1 MEPFRPSCPGAIFGR
16 RHHHPRLTTN
26 ALAARSAGSN
36 RYEAVPAAPDIR
48 TDPQSGGNRV
58 QSTIREARL
67 KPEYA
72 SLYPG
77 VQPGVWMPAS
87 VIGQQLLLWHLTAP
101 ATPQGERLMAEEH
114 FEFRGGQKRVGSWI
128 NMRTRLADG

>member
-1 MEPFRPSCPGAIFGR
+1 
-16 RHHHPRLTTN
+16 
-26 ALAARSAGSN
+26 
-36 RYEAVPAAPDIR
+36 
-48 TDPQSGGNRV
+48 V

-72 SLYPG
+72 SVYPG
-77 VQPGVWMPAS
+77 VPPGVWMPAS

-101 ATPQGERLMAEEH
+101 AAPQGERLISEEH

-128 NMRTRLADG
+128 DMRTRPAES

>member
-1 MEPFRPSCPGAIFGR
+1 M
-16 RHHHPRLTTN
+16 
-26 ALAARSAGSN
+26 
-36 RYEAVPAAPDIR
+36 
-48 TDPQSGGNRV
+48 

-77 VQPGVWMPAS
+77 VTPAVWMPAS
-87 VIGQQLLLWHLTAP
+87 AVGQQLLLWHLTAP
-101 ATPQGERLMAEEH
+101 ATPQGERLISEEH

-128 NMRTRLADG
+128 NMRTRLADT